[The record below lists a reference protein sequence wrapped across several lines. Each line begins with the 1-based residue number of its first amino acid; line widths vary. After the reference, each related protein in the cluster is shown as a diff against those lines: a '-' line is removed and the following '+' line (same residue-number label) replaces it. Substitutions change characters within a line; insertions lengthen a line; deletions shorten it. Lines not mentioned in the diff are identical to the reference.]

1 MALAAINVEKTARSA
16 NIHVRISSEPSKF
29 QVVICR
35 YLHAHNRLF
44 ERALHAV
51 PFTLMTAKAIN
62 AHQCFALRE
71 HSSLCNG
78 L

>member
-1 MALAAINVEKTARSA
+1 MLKKPREAH
-16 NIHVRISSEPSKF
+16 IHVRSSSEPSKF
-29 QVVICR
+29 QVVFCR

-51 PFTLMTAKAIN
+51 HFTLMTAKAIN

-71 HSSLCNG
+71 RSSLCNG

>member
-1 MALAAINVEKTARSA
+1 MLKKPREAQ
-16 NIHVRISSEPSKF
+16 ISTCEVPQNLLKF
-29 QVVICR
+29 QVVFCR

-71 HSSLCNG
+71 PSSLCKG
-78 L
+78 R